1 MFLWRLREKRRRG
14 LTLSLLEVFCD
25 VDDFL
30 LSGCRRTGKLAD
42 CEMARNER
50 VRVSSAQVR

>member
-1 MFLWRLREKRRRG
+1 M
-14 LTLSLLEVFCD
+14 SLLALFCD

-30 LSGCRRTGKLAD
+30 LSGWRRTGKLAD
-42 CEMARNER
+42 YELASTER